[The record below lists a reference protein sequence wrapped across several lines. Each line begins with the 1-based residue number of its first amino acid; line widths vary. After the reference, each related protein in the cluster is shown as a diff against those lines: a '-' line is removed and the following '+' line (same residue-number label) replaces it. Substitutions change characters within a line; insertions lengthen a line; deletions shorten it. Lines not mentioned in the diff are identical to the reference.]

1 MALILIL
8 VALYK
13 QQDKLLQGTVIPR
26 IGAQVWGQLDVDIGF
41 AYGGIR
47 LEGHLVQTS
56 FPITISLT
64 FSKFPIATV

>member
-1 MALILIL
+1 MYCVLFRL
-8 VALYK
+8 K
-13 QQDKLLQGTVIPR
+13 GTLIPR
-26 IGAQVWGQLDVDIGF
+26 IGAVVWGELSVDIGF

-47 LEGHLVQTS
+47 LEGHLVQTT